1 MKVLPIE
8 KITSEGLADRKIE
21 PSLVDEVH
29 SDQSFATHLRADANT
44 KTVDITAQNQV
55 EPSTTELSDATNS
68 PASETTSAARNSNND
83 EQPESDGDAQAESE
97 LTSITSVVAS
107 DPAQQPSTE
116 IATDLREPVDIGV
129 DPVAAVEEIATG
141 GASQST
147 ADNGELPS
155 SNVLDDNLPETVR
168 DAGGSSSD
176 AVEET
181 ATSGNVGD
189 IQVTEVPSTDIDA
202 ETSDTN
208 DPQSAVEATQ
218 RVDPSPSSQEPS
230 AVSHDSSS
238 FDSNSDI
245 DSLPEDTKHSQEP
258 PPDAA
263 MSGVREEPETL
274 PTTNVS
280 KNTANAE
287 DETASPTMS
296 ATETSASETSTD
308 QRTEESATAPVDEAE
323 SQTSPDGDP
332 EPAESPRLSK
342 RSGAPAHN
350 TNSALADSTTS
361 PDPAPA
367 MNTTAASEPAQAA
380 APTPESNSVSETTPA
395 AADSNSPHATN
406 PATQTAD
413 RFSPQL
419 FSQTSNSEQRLGELS
434 QADQT
439 RFIRRVAQAIEA
451 APQRGGTLRL
461 RLHPPELGSL
471 SLEVVTRH
479 GSLTARIETDTH
491 AARSLLMD
499 HLHELRERL
508 DQQGV
513 RIERFDV
520 DVSRHES
527 EQKFQHSQNQRER
540 GSSQTPQRGE
550 GPPNRDENH
559 SHEQAPTNLSVDS
572 SLGNINVVI

>member
-8 KITSEGLADRKIE
+8 KITSDGLADRKIE

-29 SDQSFATHLRADANT
+29 SDQSFATHLRADANR
-44 KTVDITAQNQV
+44 KTADIPPQDPVESSTAG
-55 EPSTTELSDATNS
+55 LSETSKS
-68 PASETTSAARNSNND
+68 PTSETTSAEHDTEND
-83 EQPESDGDAQAESE
+83 ERSESDGDTQTDVG
-97 LTSITSVVAS
+97 LTSTTTAVAS
-107 DPAQQPSTE
+107 DPAQQLSTE
-116 IATDLREPVDIGV
+116 IATGLQESVDIGV
-129 DPVAAVEEIATG
+129 DPVAAVEEMATG

-147 ADNGELPS
+147 TDDGEPPS
-155 SNVLDDNLPETVR
+155 SSALDDNLPETVR
-168 DAGGSSSD
+168 DDGGSSSH
-176 AVEET
+176 AVEEI
-181 ATSGNVGD
+181 ATSGNVDD
-189 IQVTEVPSTDIDA
+189 IQVTEAPSTDNDA
-202 ETSDTN
+202 ETTDTN
-208 DPQSAVEATQ
+208 DPQLAVEAPQ
-218 RVDPSPSSQEPS
+218 RFDPSPSSQEPA
-230 AVSHDSSS
+230 AVSHASSS
-238 FDSNSDI
+238 FDPNSDI
-245 DSLPEDTKHSQEP
+245 DSLPEDAEHSQEP
-258 PPDAA
+258 RPDAA
-263 MSGVREEPETL
+263 MSGVREEPET
-274 PTTNVS
+274 PQTINVS

-287 DETASPTMS
+287 DETAAATISD
-296 ATETSASETSTD
+296 TETPVKETNSG
-308 QRTEESATAPVDEAE
+308 QGTEESTTAPVDEAE

-332 EPAESPRLSK
+332 EPAESARLSK
-342 RSGAPAHN
+342 QSGAPAHN
-350 TNSALADSTTS
+350 TNAALADSTNW
-361 PDPAPA
+361 PDPAAA
-367 MNTTAASEPAQAA
+367 MNATAASEPAQAA
-380 APTPESNSVSETTPA
+380 APTPESNPVSETTPE
-395 AADSNSPHATN
+395 AADSNNTPATN

-419 FSQTSNSEQRLGELS
+419 FSQTSNSEQRLGELN

-499 HLHELRERL
+499 HLHELRDRL

-527 EQKFQHSQNQRER
+527 EQKFYQPQNQRER
-540 GSSQTPQRGE
+540 TGSQTPQRGE
-550 GPPNRDENH
+550 RPPSRDENH
-559 SHEQAPTNLSVDS
+559 SHEQAPMNLSVDS